1 MKTGRTRALL
11 QLGGALTVALSL
23 VVAAASP
30 ASAQVTLSPSS
41 GPPGSKVTASG
52 SSTSPTA
59 SCKTVDVYFGATK
72 HSDGHVV
79 SRGTKV
85 ASGNCDTAGRYSV
98 PFSVPTN
105 AAKGATQVLVA
116 GKDAAGGSVSEE
128 TANFTV
134 T

>member
-1 MKTGRTRALL
+1 MRTTRTRTLL
-11 QLGGALTVALSL
+11 QLAGALAVALST
-23 VVAAASP
+23 VVAAAAP
-30 ASAQVTLSPSS
+30 AGAAVTLTPSS
-41 GPPGSKVTASG
+41 GPPGSRVVASG

-59 SCKTVDVYFGATK
+59 SCKTVDVSFGATR

-85 ASGNCDTAGRYSV
+85 AAANCDNAGKYSV
-98 PFSVPTN
+98 PFTVPSS
-105 AAKGATQVLVA
+105 AAKGDTQVLVT

-128 TANFTV
+128 TAAFKV